1 MKHEKILVYEL
12 EGKEHGK
19 YDLNQVMDIEVE
31 EKPDESD
38 EEISDRRDR
47 IVLAMKNGEKQ
58 PISTYWYSSGH
69 HLVVRS
75 LRYALGFESCLH
87 VAPDMQEVYGK

>member
-1 MKHEKILVYEL
+1 
-12 EGKEHGK
+12 
-19 YDLNQVMDIEVE
+19 MDIEVE

-38 EEISDRRDR
+38 EEISDRSDR

-58 PISTYWYSSGH
+58 PISNYWYSSGH

-75 LRYALGFESCLH
+75 LRYALGFKSWLH
-87 VAPDMQEVYGK
+87 VDPDMQEEFYAK